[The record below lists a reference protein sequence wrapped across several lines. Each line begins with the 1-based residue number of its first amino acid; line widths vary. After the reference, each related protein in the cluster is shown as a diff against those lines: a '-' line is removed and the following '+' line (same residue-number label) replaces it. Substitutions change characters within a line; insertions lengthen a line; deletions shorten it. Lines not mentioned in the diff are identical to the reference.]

1 MFSKSM
7 GAAVD
12 IAQKRLMLTTNKE
25 SVLMIIAND
34 LAELNHLVDILDPS
48 NIDFDKGG
56 LEKFKIKS
64 YWKKFNNNYKLLNS
78 ILLKLNRSKNILYN
92 SKINISNF
100 YEDFKREYDK
110 FLSTPDTSRDSDYM
124 QQALVSENV
133 NALLLDSIAEHETT
147 YKHLDMVINTLEA
160 SLNIA
165 IYLAAKNSSSNSDTS
180 AMMIKKATTSDYQH
194 EYSKLKSVL
203 SE

>member
-48 NIDFDKGG
+48 NINFDKGG

-64 YWKKFNNNYKLLNS
+64 YWKKFNNNYKLLNA

-100 YEDFKREYDK
+100 YKDFKREYDK
-110 FLSTPDTSRDSDYM
+110 FLDTPDTSRDSDYM

-133 NALLLDSIAEHETT
+133 NTLLLDSIAEHETT

-165 IYLAAKNSSSNSDTS
+165 IYLAAKNSGSNPDTS
-180 AMMIKKATTSDYQH
+180 TMMAKNATTSDYQL
-194 EYSKLKSVL
+194 EYSKLKNVL